1 VPAQVIKTMKSNCEQ
16 VIQLAQLNLLT
27 YLVVFTFI
35 ILVYLISIYVTA
47 PPTELSVLE
56 LVFGSQLAIFIVLV
70 AIFAELS
77 TPAGKARKR

>member
-1 VPAQVIKTMKSNCEQ
+1 MPAQVIKTMKSNCEQ